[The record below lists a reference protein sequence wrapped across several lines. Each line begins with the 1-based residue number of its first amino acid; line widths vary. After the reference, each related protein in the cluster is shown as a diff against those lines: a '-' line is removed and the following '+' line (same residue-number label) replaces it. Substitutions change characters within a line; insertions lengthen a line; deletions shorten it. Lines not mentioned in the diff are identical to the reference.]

1 MLINQLIHAMQIK
14 RSSLLLLFMCGCLM
28 SIQSQ
33 TSMLNP
39 QTDKA
44 LLKQFQ
50 EAKLGLFIHWM
61 ACHSPGTGD
70 SWAIGN
76 GTPKSV
82 ADSITMKWNPQKFDP
97 KEIVDI
103 AVQAG
108 CKYMVVI
115 SKHHDGF
122 CIWPSEYSIFDTD
135 RIPFKR
141 DILKE
146 LGDECRKQGLLYGIY
161 YSIAD
166 IDYCG
171 WNSMAQAGGKIKEPK
186 YGRADFIQ
194 FVHNQ
199 TRELIDRYQP
209 DLLWFDGF
217 WLDPLWTA
225 KEGKD
230 LYEYIKSIKS
240 NTLSTRLA
248 ITRGKD
254 GRETFWSDG
263 SSGDYFSIEA
273 KTTDAPPFPWEA
285 CTSITY
291 PVYAYEPNAKM
302 LTPDEL
308 IGMFSKTLCGNG
320 NLLVNIGPKPTGEMP
335 EEQVERLYELTKW
348 VNINKEAVYDTQGG
362 PFKQTD
368 ELGSTYKENYI
379 YLHLRKPSHTLKIN
393 TLDGYK
399 ISNAIDLSTGKKIK
413 IQKDKRGVTLVL
425 PAFKQQQIPVVKLI
439 LNKEYQF
446 TEWLPLIK

>member
-1 MLINQLIHAMQIK
+1 MLWGSFSPLVGQV
-14 RSSLLLLFMCGCLM
+14 
-28 SIQSQ
+28 
-33 TSMLNP
+33 TSVNP
-39 QTDKA
+39 ETDMT

-50 EAKLGLFIHWM
+50 DAKLGLFIHWM
-61 ACHSPGTGD
+61 ACHTPATGD

-82 ADSITMKWNPQKFDP
+82 ADSITMKWNPKNFDP
-97 KEIVDI
+97 KEIVNI
-103 AVQAG
+103 AVKAG

-122 CIWPSEYSIFDTD
+122 CIWSSEYSVFDID

-171 WNSMAQAGGKIKEPK
+171 WSAMAQAGKAIKEPK
-186 YGRADFIQ
+186 YGREDFIP

-199 TRELIDRYQP
+199 TRELIERYQP

-225 KEGKD
+225 KEGQD
-230 LYEYIKSIKS
+230 LYRFIKKLKS
-240 NTLSTRLA
+240 STLSTRLA

-254 GRETFWSDG
+254 GTETFWTDG
-263 SSGDYFSIEA
+263 SSGDYFSLEA

-291 PVYAYEPNAKM
+291 PVYAYEPDEKM
-302 LTPDEL
+302 LTQKEL
-308 IGMFSKTLCGNG
+308 IGMFGKTLCGNG

-335 EEQVERLYELTKW
+335 QEQVDRLYDLTQW
-348 VNINKEAVYDTQGG
+348 IDQNKASVYGTKGG
-362 PFKQTD
+362 PFMQT
-368 ELGSTYKENYI
+368 EEIGSTYKGNYI
-379 YLHLRKPSHTLKIN
+379 YLHIRAPQQTIRIN
-393 TLDGYK
+393 TLKSYK
-399 ISNAIDLSTGKKIK
+399 VISAIDLSTNKRISIK
-413 IQKDKRGVTLVL
+413 QKGNEITLSL
-425 PAFKQQQIPVVKLI
+425 PSFDESRIIPVIALKLD
-439 LNKEYQF
+439 KQYQF
-446 TEWLPLIK
+446 IGWLPLVQKQ

>member
-1 MLINQLIHAMQIK
+1 MYRIQIK
-14 RSSLLLLFMCGCLM
+14 RSSIILLLIWGCLM
-28 SIQSQ
+28 GVQSQ
-33 TSMLNP
+33 TSMYNP

-50 EAKLGLFIHWM
+50 DAKLGLFIHWM

-70 SWAIGN
+70 SWAIGK

-82 ADSITMKWNPQKFDP
+82 ADSITMKWNPHKFDP
-97 KEIVDI
+97 KEIVNV

-108 CKYMVVI
+108 CQYIVVI

-146 LGDECRKQGLLYGIY
+146 LGAECQKQGLLYGIY

-171 WNSMAQAGGKIKEPK
+171 WDSMAQAGRKIKEPK
-186 YGRADFIQ
+186 YGREDFIR

-199 TRELIDRYQP
+199 TKELIDRYQP
-209 DLLWFDGF
+209 DILWFDGF

-225 KEGKD
+225 KEGKE
-230 LYEYIKSIKS
+230 LYQYIKSIKS

-254 GRETFWSDG
+254 GHETFWSDG
-263 SSGDYFSIEA
+263 SSGDFYSIEA
-273 KTTDAPPFPWEA
+273 KTTDAPPFPWES

-302 LTPDEL
+302 LTPEEL

-335 EEQVERLYELTKW
+335 EEQVKCLYELTQW
-348 VNINKEAVYDTQGG
+348 VNTYKEAVYGTHGG

-368 ELGSTYKENYI
+368 EVGSTYKDNQI
-379 YLHLRKPSHTLKIN
+379 YLHLRKPSSTLRIN
-393 TLDGYK
+393 TLNGYR
-399 ISNAIDLSTGKKIK
+399 ISSAVDLSTGKKIK
-413 IQKDKRGVTLVL
+413 IQKEKNGTTFLL
-425 PAFKQQQIPVVKLI
+425 PDFKQQQIPVVKLT
-439 LNKEYQF
+439 LDRVYEF
-446 TEWLPLIK
+446 TEWLPLVK

>member
-1 MLINQLIHAMQIK
+1 MQLK
-14 RSSLLLLFMCGCLM
+14 RLSFLLLFICGYLACV
-28 SIQSQ
+28 QSQ
-33 TSMLNP
+33 TTVLNP
-39 QTDKA
+39 QTDKK

-50 EAKLGLFIHWM
+50 DAKLGLFIHWM

-82 ADSITMKWNPQKFDP
+82 ADSITMKWNPQNFNP
-97 KEIVDI
+97 KEIVNV

-122 CIWPSEYSIFDTD
+122 CIWPSEYSIFDID

-146 LGDECRKQGLLYGIY
+146 LGEECRKQGLLYGIY

-171 WNSMAQAGGKIKEPK
+171 WNSMAQVGREIKEPK
-186 YGRADFIQ
+186 YGREDFIR

-199 TRELIDRYQP
+199 TKELIDRYQP
-209 DLLWFDGF
+209 DILWFDGF

-225 KEGKD
+225 KEGND
-230 LYEYIKSIKS
+230 LYQYIKKLKS

-248 ITRGKD
+248 ITRGED
-254 GRETFWSDG
+254 GHETFWTDG

-285 CTSITY
+285 CTSVTY
-291 PVYAYEPNAKM
+291 PVYAYEPDAKM
-302 LTPDEL
+302 LTADEL

-348 VNINKEAVYDTQGG
+348 INRNREAVYDTHGG

-368 ELGSTYKENYI
+368 EIGSTYKDEYI
-379 YLHLRKPSHTLKIN
+379 YLHLRKPVSTLRIN
-393 TLDGYK
+393 SLEGYQITK
-399 ISNAIDLSTGKKIK
+399 AFDLSTGKRIK
-413 IQKDKRGVTLVL
+413 IQRKNNEVILSL
-425 PAFKQQQIPVVKLI
+425 PAWEKGRQIPVIALKLDREYRFVK
-439 LNKEYQF
+439 
-446 TEWLPLIK
+446 WLPFVLLK